1 MSDIK
6 LSIGIDV
13 SKDTLDFC
21 EYDFK
26 TYLKESQLSNL
37 TDSIEDFLG
46 TYDKSTTL
54 FVLEP
59 TGTYSDKLVA
69 CLSAGGYQFSLVN
82 PRQSH
87 YYGLAKGILNKD
99 DKQASRML
107 AEMGATQDLP
117 LYKLPSTEIRLRKSI
132 IQAING
138 LDKEI
143 QVFKNRIHALE
154 QKDFLVAIIIKSFES
169 IITNL
174 ELEKAALSSELKSIR
189 DEDYDAKKKLAET
202 VIGVGP
208 SISSWVLTTTDG
220 LTNFHHP
227 KKLMKFFGLAPKS
240 HESGSSVRIKGG
252 INKMAKGKIRGCLY
266 MGALSA
272 LKTNKACKDLYE
284 RLRKRKPHYKAMV
297 AVMCKLLK
305 QLFGVIKSGKKFDN
319 DYYLKYVK

>member
-1 MSDIK
+1 MSDVK

-26 TYLKESQLSNL
+26 TYLKESHLSNK
-37 TDSIEDFLG
+37 TDSIDDFLG

-59 TGTYSDKLVA
+59 TGTYSDKLIA
-69 CLSAGGYQFSLVN
+69 CLSAGKYKFSLVN

-87 YYGLAKGILNKD
+87 YYSLAKGILNKD

-107 AEMGATQDLP
+107 AEMGAKEDLP
-117 LYKLPSTEIRLRKSI
+117 LYKLPSRAIRLRKSI

-154 QKDFLVAIIIKSFES
+154 QKDFSVAIIIESYES
-169 IITNL
+169 IIENL
-174 ELEKAALSSELKSIR
+174 ESKKAVLSSELKSIK
-189 DEDYDAKKKLAET
+189 DSDYDAKKKLAET
-202 VIGVGP
+202 VVGIGP
-208 SISSWVLTTTDG
+208 ATSSWLLTVTDG
-220 LTNFHHP
+220 LENFENQ
-227 KKLMKFFGLAPKS
+227 KQLIKFIGLAPKS

-252 INKMAKGKIRGCLY
+252 INKMAKGKIRACLY

-272 LKTNKACKDLYE
+272 IKTNKACNDLYE
-284 RLRKRKPHYKAMV
+284 RLRKRKPHYKVMV
-297 AVMCKLLK
+297 AIMCKLLK
-305 QLFGVIKSGKKFDN
+305 QFFGVIKSGKKFDN